1 MIKNKIKIF
10 ASDLDGTLLND
21 KKEISSLTLEAVRKV
36 KESGKKFIIT
46 TGRPF
51 GEYVQNLKDK
61 LDLNDDYVIVF
72 NGAMVYYGSKLI
84 YSCPLT
90 KNDIND
96 LVKFASNF
104 NVNTHIFTTDN
115 ELHIK
120 ESNKYS
126 NYVGETNKSIIH
138 YGDYTFSNDAI
149 KFSIVADDETIQH
162 VIDNIPESFKQ
173 RFNIFRSYG
182 FLLEFVNKDVDKIN
196 AIKDICKKTN
206 TSLEEVMTFGD
217 EENDFHMVEQAGI
230 GVTPLN
236 GRDKLKKVAKIVCD
250 SCNDSGV
257 AKTILA
263 QLRKDEI

>member
-1 MIKNKIKIF
+1 MKNKIKIF

-21 KKEISSLTLEAVRKV
+21 KKEVSPLTLEAVKKI

-46 TGRPF
+46 TGRPY
-51 GEYVQNLKDK
+51 GEYVQNLKNK
-61 LDLNDDYVIVF
+61 LDLNNDYVIVF
-72 NGAMVYYGSKLI
+72 NGGMIYFGNQLI

-90 KNDIND
+90 KDDIND
-96 LVKFASNF
+96 LSEFASKF

-138 YGDYTFSNDAI
+138 YGEYNIKTDAI

-162 VIDNIPESFKQ
+162 VIDNIPLSFKE

-182 FLLEFVNKDVDKIN
+182 FLLEFVNKNVDKIN

-250 SCNDSGV
+250 SCNNSGV
-257 AKTILA
+257 AKTILE
-263 QLRKDEI
+263 QLRKDEE